1 MRVESSM
8 APLPNMPSPSTKD
21 SIKASMPNSST
32 NLKDSIKARLESVM
46 APPPSSATNINAA
59 KQWEEVEVTS
69 CFRTGGSMPIPKAAV
84 VIPVYTVQRKEL
96 PQHHAEEETLPELK
110 EERLIKLKV
119 SALPTLET
127 LVEGSNVEEE
137 CNERAAVFSVTT
149 NLADPPAPPP
159 RVQQC
164 KKHSRC
170 HCDDFSLGSN
180 NFFDVVPQA

>member
-1 MRVESSM
+1 MVMRVEESLV
-8 APLPNMPSPSTKD
+8 APQSLPS
-21 SIKASMPNSST
+21 SST
-32 NLKDSIKARLESVM
+32 NKVKAG
-46 APPPSSATNINAA
+46 

-69 CFRTGGSMPIPKAAV
+69 CFRTGGSMPIPKTAV

-96 PQHHAEEETLPELK
+96 PQHQAEEEILPELK

-119 SALPTLET
+119 AALPEPERLPD
-127 LVEGSNVEEE
+127 GSTVEEE
-137 CNERAAVFSVTT
+137 CNKSAVVFSVTT